1 MGLKALVLKSDSE
14 EPSEGSPPQKNGGV
28 EPVCP
33 EGEVWGLCSL
43 PQGEG
48 PGQNPSALTDVPAW
62 HCPSLLYP
70 PVIPLI
76 PLLGAL
82 ASLQGPEE
90 RTRKKEV
97 FKGRERKRRAGGGG
111 GRGSKNRHSPL
122 QWKLCQEANN

>member
-28 EPVCP
+28 EPVCA

-48 PGQNPSALTDVPAW
+48 PGQNPSALTDAPAC

-70 PVIPLI
+70 PVI